1 MSEQDSPR
9 DPALEP
15 EGPQGAD
22 GPAGQQEAADTPAAA
37 PAADAGPG
45 IDDPCLYDESGSVP
59 AEDPEPDAEAVAPQG
74 PAGPDGPDAAESL
87 PEPAADSVPAE
98 AEGAVPAAATGGGGE
113 GGGSGDDAGEGEEDL
128 PEMGLIDHLNDLRKR
143 LTRSALAVFV
153 GFLACYAFAEDIFNF
168 LLVPLKPYLPEG
180 SGLIFTSPPEAFFT
194 YMLAAAVA
202 GLFLMSPFV
211 FYQLWQFIA
220 PGLYSHERKWIIPI
234 ALCSAVFFA
243 SGACFAYFV
252 VFPYAF
258 QFFMSYTTDL
268 IHAQLKME
276 EYFSFTLK
284 LLVAFGICFELP
296 LFVFFLA
303 RLGMVTAKSLRKFRQ
318 YAILIIFI
326 AAAILTPP
334 DVVSQLAM
342 ACPLLVLYELSI
354 WVAHFFST
362 KKDAPEEPAAAEAAE
377 GKAAEKA
384 G

>member
-15 EGPQGAD
+15 EDAPGTD
-22 GPAGQQEAADTPAAA
+22 GTTGQQEAADAPAAA
-37 PAADAGPG
+37 PEAGTGPG

-74 PAGPDGPDAAESL
+74 PDGPDAAESL

-98 AEGAVPAAATGGGGE
+98 AEGAVPTAATGGGGE
-113 GGGSGDDAGEGEEDL
+113 GGGADSGDAAEEGGDSL

-153 GFLACYAFAEDIFNF
+153 GFLCCYAFAEDIFNF

-180 SGLIFTSPPEAFFT
+180 SGLIFTNPPEAFFT

-202 GLFLMSPFV
+202 GLFLMSPVV

-220 PGLYSHERKWIIPI
+220 PGLYTHERKWIIPI
-234 ALCSAVFFA
+234 ALCSAIFFVTGA
-243 SGACFAYFV
+243 SFAYFV

-258 QFFMSYTTDL
+258 QFFMSYATDL

-303 RLGMVTAKSLRKFRQ
+303 RLGMVSAKGLRKFRQ

-334 DVVSQLAM
+334 DVISQLAM
-342 ACPLLVLYELSI
+342 AGPLLLLYELSI

-362 KKDAPEEPAAAEAAE
+362 KKEAPEDEPAAEE
-377 GKAAEKA
+377 KAAEKA

>member
-9 DPALEP
+9 DPSLEP
-15 EGPQGAD
+15 QPD
-22 GPAGQQEAADTPAAA
+22 GQEAADTPVAGSEAGQF
-37 PAADAGPG
+37 GPG
-45 IDDPCLYDESGSVP
+45 IDDPGLYGNSETEAAAASGVP
-59 AEDPEPDAEAVAPQG
+59 GETAGDG
-74 PAGPDGPDAAESL
+74 PGQAQGPDGPDASEAL
-87 PEPAADSVPAE
+87 PAE
-98 AEGAVPAAATGGGGE
+98 AGDSLLAETTAADGGGGE
-113 GGGSGDDAGEGEEDL
+113 GGGSGDGEGEDAEGL
-128 PEMGLIDHLNDLRKR
+128 PEMGLVDHLNDLRKR
-143 LTRSALAVFV
+143 LSRSALAVFV

-194 YMLAAAVA
+194 YMLASAVA

-211 FYQLWQFIA
+211 FYQIWQFIA
-220 PGLYSHERKWIIPI
+220 PGLYEHERKWIVPI
-234 ALCSAVFFA
+234 ALCSAVFFTAGA
-243 SGACFAYFV
+243 SFAYFV

-258 QFFMSYTTDL
+258 QFFMSYTTEL

-303 RLGMVTAKSLRKFRQ
+303 RLGMVSARGLRKFRQ

-342 ACPLLVLYELSI
+342 AGPLLLLYELSI

-362 KKDAPEEPAAAEAAE
+362 KKEEPEEPAQAEEKAE
-377 GKAAEKA
+377 EKA